1 MNSLS
6 KFLSSPLLDFI
17 PSNLPSNNIE
27 RPDEIDILL
36 GTLSKSDIQSLDRR
50 VTDNLSDDEH
60 SKTRVL
66 PLTTLPISCAIAH
79 AQEIPLTT
87 PLR

>member
-1 MNSLS
+1 MNSLF
-6 KFLSSPLLDFI
+6 KFLSSPLLDYI

-27 RPDEIDILL
+27 RPDKIDILL
-36 GTLSKSDIQSLDRR
+36 ETLSESDSYSIEELP
-50 VTDNLSDDEH
+50 TTLAMMNT

-66 PLTTLPISCAIAH
+66 LLPTLPISRAIAC
-79 AQEIPLTT
+79 APEIPLTT